1 MTKCRK
7 TGNPVALSFLDMGSG
22 HVLYIVTCP
31 GFSITWESTVLD
43 FLKRLFGVADSPTAS
58 RRASRTRSQPRRQ
71 GSRSA
76 SDRYFS
82 LLGELRDAK
91 KARDWNRAAEVTDG
105 LMDVLPGFVRH
116 SKSEFGDVPPNI
128 PVFTD
133 GARALTMVGD
143 DAGLQRLYTLTR
155 EIAELKTW
163 RTAVDDALNDR
174 KNLDEIRRVLADQPG
189 ILQTEVKDAIGA
201 EDGRRIA
208 VLLRQLE
215 ENGEIRRIR
224 YKRTYVLGP
233 ADIEIPLPED
243 HAARADTAE
252 PEEEE
257 EPDTTTA
264 KVATTFDRAHEQRP
278 PIRPTLIDLES
289 VDYVP
294 LPRAPLRWK
303 EHHKESGEAPHTE
316 DHFELAEDTPW
327 EIVSVEKLPM
337 EDRPDTAYRKLAP
350 HAEGT
355 FLIDDLGK
363 AERFPGTPATLLSVA
378 RSGEIHAEAPL
389 GWGLYRWQ
397 VNPMG
402 SGFIAMDDGGVTHA
416 YDHRLSR
423 LFATP
428 LRDAPEMSGLMTK
441 YDFDGGNL
449 KNHTRTVALSP
460 DGETYLFTVVDQ
472 AFAIGTNGNPRWGA
486 QLPKKEGWDRVA
498 EVSGHAGT
506 SGDIGRALRI
516 MGLDLPISVEDVR
529 TSYRRLA
536 KRWHPDANQEAPD
549 AEERFKEIAWAAE
562 ILSGLDPASLAPEM
576 DRAVYQRIDSQQSWE
591 VEGMQFTIQMGMQ
604 GSEKHASDWIYASS
618 FAGDGGAYLAGY
630 SGRIVRT
637 DPSGRPW
644 RAYDIGAVPRRIAD
658 TDDYLY
664 FLTDTRLY
672 ILRER
677 ALVRVIDIF
686 EEGELVLGQTGFGLL
701 EKKGFR
707 WFSEEGDYIGGVITN
722 NPIRRVHSTPDGLV
736 IETRQRRARVSGA
749 PIWWER

>member
-1 MTKCRK
+1 M
-7 TGNPVALSFLDMGSG
+7 F
-22 HVLYIVTCP
+22 
-31 GFSITWESTVLD
+31 D
-43 FLKRLFGVADSPTAS
+43 FLKRLFGVPDSPTAS
-58 RRASRTRSQPRRQ
+58 RRASSTRSQPRGQ
-71 GSRSA
+71 GTRSA

-91 KARDWNRAAEVTDG
+91 KAHDWNRAAEVTHG

-116 SKSEFGDVPPNI
+116 SKSEYGDVPPNL

-133 GARALTMVGD
+133 GARALAIVGD
-143 DAGLQRLYTLTR
+143 DAGLQRLHTLTR
-155 EIAELKTW
+155 EIAELKAW
-163 RTAVDDALNDR
+163 RTPVDEALNDR
-174 KNLDEIRRVLADQPG
+174 QNLAEIRRVLAEQPG
-189 ILQTEVKDAIGA
+189 ILQTEVKDAIRA
-201 EDGRRIA
+201 EDGRRVA

-215 ENGEIRRIR
+215 KGGEIRRIR
-224 YKRTYVLGP
+224 YKATYVLGP
-233 ADIEIPLPED
+233 AESDIPLPED
-243 HAARADTAE
+243 HAARRAHTPE
-252 PEEEE
+252 PEGDE
-257 EPDTTTA
+257 EPDATAA

-278 PIRPTLIDLES
+278 PIHATLISLES

-294 LPRAPLRWK
+294 LPRAPLRWE
-303 EHHKESGEAPHTE
+303 EHHKKSGEAPDAE

-327 EIVSVEKLPM
+327 EIVSIEKLPM
-337 EDRPDTAYRKLAP
+337 EDRPDTAYRKIAP

-363 AERFPGTPATLLSVA
+363 AERFPATPAALLSVA
-378 RSGEIHAEAPL
+378 RSGKIHAEAPL

-402 SGFIAMDDGGVTHA
+402 SGFIAMDGGGVTHA
-416 YDHRLSR
+416 YDQHLSR
-423 LFATP
+423 LFATR
-428 LRDAPEMSGLMTK
+428 LRNAPEMSGLMTK

-472 AFAIGTNGNPRWGA
+472 AFAIGTSGDPRWGA

-498 EVSGHAGT
+498 QVSEHAGT
-506 SGDIGRALRI
+506 SGDITRALRI
-516 MGLDLPISVEDVR
+516 MQLDFPISVEDVR

-536 KRWHPDANQEAPD
+536 KRWHPDVNQEAPD

-562 ILSGLDPASLAPEM
+562 VLSGLDPESLAPEM
-576 DRAVYQRIDSQQSWE
+576 DRAVYQRIESQQAWE

-604 GSEKHASDWIYASS
+604 ASEKHASDWIYASS
-618 FAGDGGAYLAGY
+618 FAGDGGAYLAAY

-637 DPSGRPW
+637 DASGKPW

-701 EKKGFR
+701 EKKRFR
-707 WFSEEGDYIGGVITN
+707 WFSEEGDYIGGVNTN

-736 IETRQRRARVSGA
+736 IETRQRRARVSGP